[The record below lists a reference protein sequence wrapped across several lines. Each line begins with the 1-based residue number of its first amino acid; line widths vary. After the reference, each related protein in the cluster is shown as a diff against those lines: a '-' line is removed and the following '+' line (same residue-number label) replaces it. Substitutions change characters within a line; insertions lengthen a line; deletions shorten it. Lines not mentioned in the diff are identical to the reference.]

1 MLAPYLRFLPI
12 VTFSL
17 VATGALGS
25 GTEYDSDSG
34 EIPLDDAPS
43 VQEVKFKIAA
53 MEPLSEADRLVY
65 EAELL
70 GNNPDMTPE
79 DMDVFF
85 QLYDRVLAELR
96 TTKESLTNVDDFLDS
111 LGIEYSERSKFL
123 VRHGAI
129 LLSEQQESLYHECRH
144 FERYSRNFRAL

>member
-25 GTEYDSDSG
+25 GAEYESGSG

-43 VQEVKFKIAA
+43 VQEVKFTIAA

-85 QLYDRVLAELR
+85 QLYDRVLAE
-96 TTKESLTNVDDFLDS
+96 
-111 LGIEYSERSKFL
+111 
-123 VRHGAI
+123 
-129 LLSEQQESLYHECRH
+129 
-144 FERYSRNFRAL
+144 